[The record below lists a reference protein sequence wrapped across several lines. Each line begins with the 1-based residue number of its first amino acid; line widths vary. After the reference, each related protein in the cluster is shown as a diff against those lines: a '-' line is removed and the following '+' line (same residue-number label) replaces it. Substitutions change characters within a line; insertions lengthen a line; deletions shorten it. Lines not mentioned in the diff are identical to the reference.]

1 MDGTCNVPSHR
12 LHPRDPT
19 GKELPFVM
27 SPSCTNSKCR
37 SLTSWRWPNPAG
49 LRTLWSNP
57 TRVGDP
63 TRPTSKRTRHG
74 CSPVRG
80 PVEAVE
86 GDGTARAE
94 VMAESVTV
102 VNLES
107 HKSAGI
113 VVRLMR
119 WASTHTDQ
127 SSRRKAVSRLP
138 ILDRTPSRLEPEA
151 RTPAA
156 LLQRPAIWV
165 ASPTTLP
172 LIMTHGWPGSVTE
185 LLEVVGPLTD
195 PAAHGGRRNPQS
207 SALRA
212 SSATGPKLDSTWS
225 SVRSGCRSRFHRCR
239 LNHFDRS
246 G

>member
-27 SPSCTNSKCR
+27 SLSCTNSKCR

-74 CSPVRG
+74 CSPARG
-80 PVEAVE
+80 TVEAVE

-138 ILDRTPSRLEPEA
+138 ILDRTPSRLEPHEPDRA
-151 RTPAA
+151 RH
-156 LLQRPAIWV
+156 RHSDV
-165 ASPTTLP
+165 SNDDTLSNDR
-172 LIMTHGWPGSVTE
+172 HVSARDARE
-185 LLEVVGPLTD
+185 R
-195 PAAHGGRRNPQS
+195 AGGRRNPQS

>member
-1 MDGTCNVPSHR
+1 MHELEVQITDELALAESSRPE
-12 LHPRDPT
+12 DPVVESDA
-19 GKELPFVM
+19 G
-27 SPSCTNSKCR
+27 R
-37 SLTSWRWPNPAG
+37 RPNPTDVKAYE
-49 LRTLWSNP
+49 
-57 TRVGDP
+57 TRLL
-63 TRPTSKRTRHG
+63 T
-74 CSPVRG
+74 VRG
-80 PVEAVE
+80 TVEAVE

-172 LIMTHGWPGSVTE
+172 LIMTHGSPGSVTE